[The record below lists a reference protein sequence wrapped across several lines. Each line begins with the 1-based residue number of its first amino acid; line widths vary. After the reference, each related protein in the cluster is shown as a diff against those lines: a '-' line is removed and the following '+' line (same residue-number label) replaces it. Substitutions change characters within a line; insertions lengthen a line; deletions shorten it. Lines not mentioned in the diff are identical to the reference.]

1 MFKWYLV
8 LGSMLTGSINWILHV
23 SKDYLSN
30 IILFLAGFK
39 GSPPIWKWFD
49 KIADFV
55 GFKNF
60 VKKDRLTVKNV
71 IFEILWEEIEQKPY
85 NMLLNHLF
93 QLLEHILTLLMVRE
107 ASFVAQILLKMTQ
120 ISAICGIFEE
130 FEHSISQIEVSITPF
145 GQFWCIKWSL
155 TIWFGFLF
163 LRVKLQD
170 CGTLPSSPIR
180 WTAQGFPKPSNA
192 WKVSNP
198 PILTSFKGQT
208 MPIFNYFGQNTIFL
222 HFFTKNR

>member
-1 MFKWYLV
+1 M
-8 LGSMLTGSINWILHV
+8 
-23 SKDYLSN
+23 
-30 IILFLAGFK
+30 
-39 GSPPIWKWFD
+39 
-49 KIADFV
+49 
-55 GFKNF
+55 
-60 VKKDRLTVKNV
+60 KNV

-85 NMLLNHLF
+85 NMLYNHLF

-170 CGTLPSSPIR
+170 WGTLPSSPIR
-180 WTAQGFPKPSNA
+180 WTVQGFPPFLLAGRCPRQLFSPLSKAKQCPFSIILAKIPSFCTFIKNSV
-192 WKVSNP
+192 K
-198 PILTSFKGQT
+198 
-208 MPIFNYFGQNTIFL
+208 YR
-222 HFFTKNR
+222 FF